1 MGATLKV
8 STGSCAVPPMLFDFY
23 ADLIERLPELER
35 RERPAGDAYTVME
48 PVGVVAAIVP
58 WNAPLHLSAPKV
70 APALAA
76 GCSVILK
83 IAPSPPL
90 DALLFAECLY
100 RKNVAEG

>member
-23 ADLIERLPELER
+23 ADLIERLPEVER

-58 WNAPLHLSAPKV
+58 WNAPLNLSAPKV

-83 IAPSPPL
+83 
-90 DALLFAECLY
+90 D
-100 RKNVAEG
+100 RKSVVEGKSVSVRVDLGGPRSIK

>member
-23 ADLIERLPELER
+23 ADLIERLPEVER

-58 WNAPLHLSAPKV
+58 WNAPLNLSALKV

-76 GCSVILK
+76 GFRVILTV
-83 IAPSPPL
+83 APPTHPASL
-90 DALLFAECLY
+90 IFAECPPPAGL
-100 RKNVAEG
+100 